1 MPVNATNEKLGW
13 LAPNFILKD
22 ISENYMSLDQLK
34 GDNGTV
40 IAFICNHCPYVI
52 AIAQRL
58 SFEAKELKKLS
69 INTIA
74 IMSNDVIKYPEDSF
88 DNMKLFSKK
97 YDFNF
102 SYLYDETQEVAK
114 NYGAVCTP
122 DIFGFNGSLKL
133 MYRGRIDS
141 GVMNSKEVEIKREL
155 YNAML
160 KIKNDGIGPSEQFN
174 SFGCS
179 IKWKNDEQ

>member
-1 MPVNATNEKLGW
+1 MPVNATNNKLGW
-13 LAPNFILKD
+13 LAPSFNLLD
-22 ISENYMSLDQLK
+22 ISDHYISLDKLK

-52 AIAQRL
+52 AIADRL

-69 INTIA
+69 INMIA
-74 IMSNDVIKYPEDSF
+74 IMSNDVEQYPEDSF
-88 DNMKLFSKK
+88 DNMKLFAKK
-97 YDFNF
+97 YDFEF

-122 DIFGFNGSLKL
+122 DIFGFNSSLEL

-141 GVMNSKEVEIKREL
+141 GVMNSKETDINRDL
-155 YNAML
+155 FNAMI
-160 KIKNDGIGPSEQFN
+160 KIKDEGVGPQKQFN

-179 IKWKNDEQ
+179 IKWKT